1 MTDDQ
6 AAPAADQGSRNLF
19 LRVMAALI
27 LAPAAIAIAWLGVW
41 LWTTLVTLAAIGLYV
56 EWLMIVGMARE
67 TRVVTSGAVALAVS
81 GLCFAAGRIDAS
93 LLALAL
99 GLAAVALLAPQRRS
113 WTATGFFYAAAAQM
127 ASELVRLDQTY
138 GFVALMLVLL
148 VVWVTDIGGYF
159 AGRGIGG
166 PKLWP
171 RVSPRKTWAG
181 AVGGFAA
188 SLVVAAGFAA
198 FGLGKTGPL
207 LLLGAVLSIASQ
219 LGDLFESAVKR
230 RFGVKDSS
238 HIIPGHGGLMDRL
251 DGFVAAV
258 VAAAIFGFCGVA
270 WMASAAVLWFGE
282 GMSAVPLRNSK
293 AAASAVR
300 AITVL
305 GATGSIG
312 DSTMDL
318 LRASRDRYQVEAL
331 TAHTNVQGLA
341 KLAKEFGARFAAIA
355 DPGRLGELKDALA
368 GTGIECGAGE
378 SAVIEAAARPAD
390 WVMAAVSGAA
400 GLKPALAAVDRGATV
415 ALANKE
421 CLVCAGDFF
430 MQRAAKAGACILPAD
445 SEHNAL
451 FQALGSGNR
460 EELVRVIIT
469 ASGGP
474 FRTWAIAD
482 IEQATLAQALKHPNW
497 SMGQK
502 ITIDSASMMNKG
514 LEVIEASY
522 LFALTPDE
530 IDVLVHPQSIIHGM
544 VEFSDRS
551 VVAQLGAPDMRTPI
565 AHCLGWPDRIVGPAT
580 QLDLAKIGQLTFEA
594 PDFDRF
600 PALRLAYDALRTGRG
615 ATTVYNAAN
624 EVAVAAFIGGKIKFG
639 AIARLV
645 EATMDAWIRSGN
657 LAPMTSADDAIAVDH
672 NARNKA
678 ATLLPQIAL
687 KAS

>member
-1 MTDDQ
+1 MAGYWIGWTD
-6 AAPAADQGSRNLF
+6 S
-19 LRVMAALI
+19 
-27 LAPAAIAIAWLGVW
+27 
-41 LWTTLVTLAAIGLYV
+41 
-56 EWLMIVGMARE
+56 
-67 TRVVTSGAVALAVS
+67 
-81 GLCFAAGRIDAS
+81 
-93 LLALAL
+93 
-99 GLAAVALLAPQRRS
+99 
-113 WTATGFFYAAAAQM
+113 
-127 ASELVRLDQTY
+127 
-138 GFVALMLVLL
+138 
-148 VVWVTDIGGYF
+148 
-159 AGRGIGG
+159 
-166 PKLWP
+166 
-171 RVSPRKTWAG
+171 SPRWRWR
-181 AVGGFAA
+181 GF
-188 SLVVAAGFAA
+188 S
-198 FGLGKTGPL
+198 
-207 LLLGAVLSIASQ
+207 
-219 LGDLFESAVKR
+219 
-230 RFGVKDSS
+230 
-238 HIIPGHGGLMDRL
+238 
-251 DGFVAAV
+251 
-258 VAAAIFGFCGVA
+258 GFCMAA

-282 GMSAVPLRNSK
+282 NMSAVPLRSSK
-293 AAASAVR
+293 AVASAARSV
-300 AITVL
+300 TVL
-305 GATGSIG
+305 GATGSLG
-312 DSTMDL
+312 GSTMDV
-318 LRASRDRYQVEAL
+318 LRASPDRYQVEAL
-331 TAHTNVQGLA
+331 TANSNVAALA
-341 KLAKEFGARFAAIA
+341 KLAQEFDARFAAIA
-355 DPGRLGELKDALA
+355 DPNLLEDLRDALA
-368 GTGIECGAGE
+368 GTGTECGAGG
-378 SAVIEAAARPAD
+378 SAIIEAAARPAD
-390 WVMAAVSGAA
+390 WVMAAISGAA

-474 FRTWAIAD
+474 FRTWAVAD

-522 LFALTPDE
+522 LFALAPDE

-565 AHCLGWPDRIVGPAT
+565 AHCLGWPDRIVGPAAK
-580 QLDLAKIGQLTFEA
+580 LDLARIGQLTFEE

-624 EVAVAAFIGGKIKFG
+624 EVAVAAFIAGKIRFG

-645 EATMDAWIRSGN
+645 EATLEAWIRSGN
-657 LAPMTSADDAIAVDH
+657 LAPLASADDAIAVDH

-678 ATLLPQIAL
+678 VTLLPQIAL